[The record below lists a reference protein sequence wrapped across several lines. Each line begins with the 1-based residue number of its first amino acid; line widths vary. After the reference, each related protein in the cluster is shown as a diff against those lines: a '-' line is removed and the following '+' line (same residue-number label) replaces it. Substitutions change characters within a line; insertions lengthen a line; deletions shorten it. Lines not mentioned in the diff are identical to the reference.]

1 MRWIISTLTV
11 ALTIT
16 FAASIFAAS
25 KDLVTDFKT
34 LEAKVDAAKAD
45 LDKARAA
52 ALPEWQLKP
61 EYQSA
66 KSELDAKK
74 FALDKVRDAGT
85 EKEKADA
92 TDAFSN
98 AKVNFDKVC
107 LQLENA
113 NEPIVAAR
121 KTWEAAS
128 KELAD
133 FRRQLASNMKQLDG
147 QRGILAALP
156 RDYWALEGRG
166 WTPLQSK
173 AANKWLSENV
183 VGRKIRVSGNA
194 SEIFPTKNKK
204 ISIHVEKPD
213 ISVGERK
220 LTGMVAAHFAE
231 SATPELRKLH
241 VNSPVAIEGTVGET
255 RISWTANGPVDIF
268 VRIDSSTLVSRQ

>member
-1 MRWIISTLTV
+1 MPRMLLLL
-11 ALTIT
+11 ALLAAPV
-16 FAASIFAAS
+16 FAAP
-25 KDLVTDFKT
+25 KDLVTDVKT
-34 LEAKVDAAKAD
+34 LEAKVDATKAD

-66 KSELDAKK
+66 KSDLDAKK
-74 FALDKVRDAGT
+74 SALDNVRDAGT
-85 EKEKADA
+85 EKDKTDA
-92 TDAFSN
+92 TNAFSN

-113 NEPIVAAR
+113 NEAIVAAR

-128 KELAD
+128 KELSD
-133 FRRQLASNMKQLDG
+133 FKRQLAGNMKQLDG

-194 SEIFPTKNKK
+194 SSIFPIKNKK
-204 ISIHVEKPD
+204 ISIHMEKPD

-220 LTGMVAAHFAE
+220 LTGTVAAHFAD
-231 SATPELRKLH
+231 SATSDLRKLH
-241 VNSPVAIEGTVGET
+241 ANSPVAIEGTVGEA
-255 RISWTANGPVDIF
+255 RISWPANGPVDIY
-268 VRIDSSTLVSRQ
+268 VVIDSSTLVSRQ